1 MKAVFGSN
9 TVERK
14 HWRRLVKNSGWAN
27 QNIGEEQKVVKR
39 DKCMGI
45 SHLLG
50 HVPGMPP
57 RVYAYERKR
66 RKVRSAKMESD
77 FKSDDESSFRKEHL
91 KSEGFVV
98 VQLKGTK

>member
-27 QNIGEEQKVVKR
+27 QNLGGQKVVKR

-50 HVPGMPP
+50 HVPGLPP
-57 RVYAYERKR
+57 
-66 RKVRSAKMESD
+66 ESTPMNGNVT
-77 FKSDDESSFRKEHL
+77 KL
-91 KSEGFVV
+91 G
-98 VQLKGTK
+98 VQKWMNV